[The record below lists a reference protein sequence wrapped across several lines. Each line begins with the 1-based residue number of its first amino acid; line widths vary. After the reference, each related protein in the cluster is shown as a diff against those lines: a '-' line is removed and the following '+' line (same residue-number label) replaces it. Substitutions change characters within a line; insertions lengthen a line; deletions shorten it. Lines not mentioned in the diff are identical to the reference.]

1 MKLPK
6 TDDNDRTHKNDA
18 NSLTYGQCFF
28 PDKCLMGGSFHFK
41 WSKPGHDQSQNL
53 IKKLAK
59 LLQYIRYNSPENF
72 ILISCA
78 D

>member
-18 NSLTYGQCFF
+18 NTLSWQCFF

-41 WSKPGHDQSQNL
+41 WSKPRHEPTQNL
-53 IKKLAK
+53 IKVCQVVTIYK
-59 LLQYIRYNSPENF
+59 
-72 ILISCA
+72 ISA
-78 D
+78 